1 LKIFFWVLRIS
12 FLISIIVTAAQGMT
26 LFGDYKSDVVL
37 ADSAAQ
43 ATQLSNEYILRALSH
58 LTFIIT
64 EGILY
69 LVFEIALNTYYLKI
83 NKQSERKSEVEKAE
97 QEKKEQAQE
106 KKEKEER
113 EDLIVI
119 SKGIGDAMDTASEKE
134 REDLIIIFKG
144 IEDAMAKMSEGVI
157 SDVTIS
163 KETSYFHVNV
173 FVDDSTWA
181 NLNESQKLSFATK
194 ASTTIESNLSSY
206 ATIVEIRST
215 KNKDVVVEQK
225 MFGGWKIK
233 R

>member
-1 LKIFFWVLRIS
+1 MKIFWVLRIS

-26 LFGDYKSDVVL
+26 LFGDNKSDVVL
-37 ADSAAQ
+37 VDSAAQ
-43 ATQLSNEYILRALSH
+43 ATQMSNEYILRAMSH
-58 LTFIIT
+58 ILFIIT

-97 QEKKEQAQE
+97 HEKKEQAHE
-106 KKEKEER
+106 KMEIEER

-119 SKGIGDAMDTASEKE
+119 SKGIGDAMATASEKE

-144 IEDAMAKMSEGVI
+144 IEDAMAKVSEEVI

-163 KETSYFHVNV
+163 NETSYFHINV
-173 FVDDSTWA
+173 FVDDTTWA
-181 NLNESQKLSFATK
+181 NLNESEKLSFATTVG
-194 ASTTIESNLSSY
+194 TTIESNLSPY

-215 KNKDVVVEQK
+215 TNKDVVAEKK